1 MGNEPWIC
9 TQGSELNIYQLSF
22 LEFDVFE
29 VILTIFNRTK
39 YWEVIVKSSLL
50 IMHVVMPI

>member
-9 TQGSELNIYQLSF
+9 TQGSELNIYQLNF

-39 YWEVIVKSSLL
+39 YREVIVKSSLL
-50 IMHVVMPI
+50 IMHVVMLI